1 MSIINGFEIS
11 TDGVLKIYIGA
22 GGDVVIPD
30 GVTSIGSGAFS
41 DCPGLTSVT
50 IPDSVTSICAQAFCG
65 CSGLT
70 SITIPD
76 SVTSIGT
83 EAFCGCSGL
92 TSITIPSSVTSI
104 GDEAFRLCR
113 RLTNITIP
121 NSVTRISARA
131 FSDCSSLRS
140 VSILDGV
147 INIGDGAFE
156 SCTSLTSITIPN
168 SVTRIGA
175 RAFNDC
181 SSLTSLTIPNSVIR
195 IGDEAFER
203 CKKITNITIPNSV
216 TSIGRKAFWGCS
228 SLTSITIPSSV
239 TNVGGEAFDH
249 CNSLK
254 SIVVE
259 EGNPKYK
266 SSGNCLIE
274 TKNKTLITGC
284 QSSVIPAD
292 GSVTHIGGRA
302 FYGCS
307 SLTSIHIPDSI
318 TSIGNGVF
326 SGCSNLNSIEIPDG
340 VTSIGDKA
348 FAGCTNLLSIT
359 IPASVESI
367 GYYAFDGCIKLIIF
381 SISNTKC
388 KLGFDIFGEAFPFGL
403 ISQFESLYPLFDSAT
418 FQKYIKGVWSK
429 LSFHTQAKIYLRWQG
444 KDMLAFYAENIK
456 DVEALGNALLKVLP
470 QKPTA
475 KECGAVAGY
484 MATYYQTV
492 PLELLQ
498 EMHERLKPLKSAEK
512 ALKTVE
518 ANLELMTKLQ
528 PKTLSPLEQRMLGVL
543 QKEGLSGNGQD
554 VKLKEYYGITLSE
567 LPKVQCKDG
576 STAPASALGWLLTAH
591 EKHYEREEYMMPLT
605 YKEVRV
611 EYKKPGLCSEAKE
624 IVAEL
629 DAASFQDFLHTLVG
643 MLRGVERGKKLFLA
657 YPIGRYADEKRMAE
671 LLQIASS
678 LRKRALV
685 EIFENA
691 SLYNNTRA
699 AMLYADKRKCLS
711 AYAKL
716 RGTTEDELRDEIL
729 SDVGL
734 DENGGKTY
742 DLGNQIVTARM
753 QGDLSFLIE
762 LSNGKTAKSLP
773 KKGADEK
780 KYATANADFSNMK
793 KSVKRIATN
802 RKNILFE
809 EFLHGESRSAQSWR
823 DTYLNNPVLRS
834 VASLLVWSQKSSTF
848 TLKNGQPVDSAGQP
862 YWISDSIPIALAHP
876 MEMEPGAVR
885 AWQMYFVLNGIKQ
898 PFIQIW
904 EPVIAPATIRRD
916 RYKGMKIPGYR
927 LMSQDKHGITVK
939 YDWDRHEMIYDFDEC
954 NVSCER
960 LNPPPLYTTW
970 NNWGDKVLDYSNQGV
985 DPNEFFEIRDFA
997 FRKYTRQVNHIVGLL
1012 DKWTL
1017 YDFILKDDPSI
1028 VERLPA
1034 FTLAQVEEFLKL
1046 AMDNN
1051 CTNVTAALLEYKNNH
1066 FGDFDPMAEF
1076 TLDL

>member
-41 DCPGLTSVT
+41 DCPDLTSVT
-50 IPDSVTSICAQAFCG
+50 IPDSVTSIGAQTFCG

-92 TSITIPSSVTSI
+92 TSITIPNSVTSI
-104 GDEAFRLCR
+104 GYGAFSGCTK
-113 RLTNITIP
+113 LTSITIP
-121 NSVTRISARA
+121 NSVTRI
-131 FSDCSSLRS
+131 
-140 VSILDGV
+140 
-147 INIGDGAFE
+147 GDEAFE
-156 SCTSLTSITIPN
+156 RCKKLTSITIPN

-181 SSLTSLTIPNSVIR
+181 SSLRSVSILDGVIN
-195 IGDEAFER
+195 IGDGAFSGCTGLTSINIPES
-203 CKKITNITIPNSV
+203 ITSIGGGAFSGCSRLTCITIPDSV
-216 TSIGRKAFWGCS
+216 TSIGSNTFSGCSSLTRVEIPDSVTNIGSEAFSSCS
-228 SLTSITIPSSV
+228 SLTSI
-239 TNVGGEAFDH
+239 
-249 CNSLK
+249 
-254 SIVVE
+254 
-259 EGNPKYK
+259 Y
-266 SSGNCLIE
+266 
-274 TKNKTLITGC
+274 
-284 QSSVIPAD
+284 
-292 GSVTHIGGRA
+292 
-302 FYGCS
+302 
-307 SLTSIHIPDSI
+307 IPDSI

-484 MATYYQTV
+484 MTTYYQTV

-528 PKTLSPLEQRMLGVL
+528 PKTLSPLEQRMLGIL

-554 VKLKEYYGITLSE
+554 VKLKKYYGITLAE
-567 LPKVQCKDG
+567 LPEVQCKDG

-591 EKHYEREEYMMPLT
+591 EKHYEQEEYMMPLT

-611 EYKKPGLCSEAKE
+611 EYKKPGLCPEAEK

-629 DAASFQDFLHTLVG
+629 DAASFQDFLHKLVQG
-643 MLRGVERGKKLFLA
+643 TLRGVERGRKLFLA
-657 YPIGRYADEKRMAE
+657 YPIGRYADEARMAE

-678 LRKRALV
+678 LRKRERV